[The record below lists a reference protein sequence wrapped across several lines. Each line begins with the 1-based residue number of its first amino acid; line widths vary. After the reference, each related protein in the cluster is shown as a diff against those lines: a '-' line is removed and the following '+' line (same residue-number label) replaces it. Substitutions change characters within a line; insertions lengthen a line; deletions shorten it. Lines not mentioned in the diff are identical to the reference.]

1 MPYNVCFIFLWTQN
15 CCNKGSLLKKK
26 SIKNVNIVSIFGIKK
41 LLILR
46 NLNFKIWYYY
56 IKIVPVFQRYILK
69 YLKMKWYLRFT
80 SRLLNEGE
88 VGEDLL

>member
-1 MPYNVCFIFLWTQN
+1 M
-15 CCNKGSLLKKK
+15 

-41 LLILR
+41 LLISR

-69 YLKMKWYLRFT
+69 YLKMKRYLRFI

-88 VGEDLL
+88 VGEDLH